1 MFFQL
6 YHIIPEKINFYVTDG
21 HSSPVSTVRFSTLC
35 LISFYQKELLY
46 HSKEVKLPLF
56 EGTQQF
62 LLSLGCRL
70 LDLKKTTHTQ
80 KQQKTP
86 HAIQKG
92 MFDGNFFIVPNCAR

>member
-21 HSSPVSTVRFSTLC
+21 HSSPVSTVRFSILC

-46 HSKEVKLPLF
+46 HSKEGKLPLF

-62 LLSLGCRL
+62 LLSLLGCRV
-70 LDLKKTTHTQ
+70 LDLKKKPTQ
-80 KQQKTP
+80 KKPTKNP
-86 HAIQKG
+86 TCYTKG
-92 MFDGNFFIVPNCAR
+92 YVRW